1 MTTIAGLPAHP
12 LLVHLIV
19 VLAPG
24 TAVLEI
30 LCALWPAARR
40 RLVWL
45 VLFVAVLLTAMT
57 PVTTDAGEWLY
68 STHTH
73 PSAILQT
80 HAHLGG
86 TMIYF
91 SVALLVAAVV
101 LATLHLVEGRSDKR
115 RLIANIAVAV
125 LALVLGIASIV
136 QVVRIGDAGSRS
148 VWSGEGQDD
157 LVEGELPADAGA
169 GAGAEWLV
177 DPRLDAAV
185 RPHTDHPAPAKE
197 RAF

>member
-30 LCALWPAARR
+30 LGALWPAARR
-40 RLVWL
+40 RQVWL
-45 VLFVAVLLTAMT
+45 VLFMAALLTAMT

-68 STHTH
+68 STHKH
-73 PSAILQT
+73 PGAILQT

-91 SVALLVAAVV
+91 SVALLVVAVV
-101 LATLHLVEGRSDKR
+101 LAALHLVEGRSDKR

-125 LALVLGIASIV
+125 LALVVGTASIV

-148 VWSGEGQDD
+148 VWSDQGSG
-157 LVEGELPADAGA
+157 
-169 GAGAEWLV
+169 
-177 DPRLDAAV
+177 
-185 RPHTDHPAPAKE
+185 
-197 RAF
+197 